1 MPILAL
7 HGFTGCGSDFAP
19 FAKKTAELNQA
30 ESDWRPDWLC
40 PDLPGHGPNPQL
52 DCSPNATTRFV
63 DEALQAMDTGQ
74 TATPRIL
81 LGYSMGAR
89 AALLHAVNFTDC
101 WDALVLISG
110 NPGIEDSGVRADRV
124 KADESLAQSLERM
137 GVKSFLDFWQETP
150 LIRSQKEIPTAWRET
165 MLQNRQR
172 HTVEGLAKSLRQFGQ
187 GSCPNLWPRIEELS
201 MPVCLITGAKDT
213 KYTAIA
219 VRMSTLLPH
228 PKSHHAIIEA
238 ASHMPHL
245 EQAEATSEI
254 VKDFF
259 RSLWHKDE

>member
-19 FAKKTAELNQA
+19 FAEITVCPEQA
-30 ESDWRPDWLC
+30 ERDWLPDWHC
-40 PDLPGHGPNPQL
+40 PDLPGHGPDPRL
-52 DCSPNATTRFV
+52 DCSPDATTRSLNQ
-63 DEALQAMDTGQ
+63 AIQAMD
-74 TATPRIL
+74 ATQSASPRIL

-89 AALLHAVNFTDC
+89 AALLHAVNFPDC

-110 NPGIEDSGVRADRV
+110 NLGIEDSGARAERV

-137 GVKSFLDFWQETP
+137 GVASFLDFWQETP
-150 LIRSQKEIPTAWRET
+150 LIRSQKEIPVAWRET

-187 GSCPNLWPRIEELS
+187 GSCPNLWPQVGSLA
-201 MPVCLITGAKDT
+201 MPVCLMTGAKDT
-213 KYTAIA
+213 KYTEIA
-219 VRMSTLLPH
+219 ARLSTLLPH
-228 PKSHHAIIEA
+228 PKSRHAIIEA

-245 EQAEATSEI
+245 EQADLAAR
-254 VKDFF
+254 VVRNFL
-259 RSLWHKDE
+259 RLL